1 METWYLSSP
10 PPKNDHPWIASSTW
24 CPNIIHRC
32 PFDIAYKLLLSWAM
46 AIVIFVIAV
55 LGEDL
60 SHSIQMDVTLG
71 GLVFLYHKSNHAP
84 PLVLAKFKVA
94 KVVLFSSFDT
104 GNKDLELSLFM
115 HILRSTNG
123 ENQPLVS
130 DEPVEFEKQSV
141 DVQDFVRIT
150 RRSRR
155 IYRICL

>member
-1 METWYLSSP
+1 MIFILP
-10 PPKNDHPWIASSTW
+10 PQKNDHPWIASSTW

-84 PLVLAKFKVA
+84 PLVLTKFKVA

-104 GNKDLELSLFM
+104 RNKDLELSLFT

-123 ENQPLVS
+123 ENQASFGWTGWVW
-130 DEPVEFEKQSV
+130 ET
-141 DVQDFVRIT
+141 IGW
-150 RRSRR
+150 RSRLR
-155 IYRICL
+155 ENYTSF